1 MSIKGHLRELQW
13 RLMIVAAAFI
23 AGACLAYSYQDQLVN
38 LLLAPLH
45 GEKLVYLTPG
55 GGFSFVFMI
64 TIYAGVALAFPVLL
78 QQIYAF
84 LKPVLPAQARRKSVI
99 ITLSSFVLLASGII
113 FGYLVAVP
121 NALSFLYSFADKYV
135 DASLTAESYLSFVT
149 IYTIGI
155 GIAFQVP
162 LLLLLINLIKPLKPG
177 GMFKAERWV
186 ILGAFIVAAIITP
199 TVDPVNQIIIA
210 GPLIAV
216 YQLGVI
222 AVLCINGRKK
232 HHAKKTQRLEAV
244 GSVPTP
250 KAASHVLP
258 MPPTTPSV
266 QPALQGPLITEIS
279 GGIPAMH
286 RAAAPVKSPIPTP
299 PTAQPVRSLD
309 GIMSVQQQTV

>member
-23 AGACLAYSYQDQLVN
+23 AGACLAYSYQDQLVS

-84 LKPVLPAQARRKSVI
+84 LKPVLPLHARRKSVI
-99 ITLSSFVLLASGII
+99 IALSSFVLLASGIV

-121 NALSFLYSFADKYV
+121 NALTFLYSFADKYV

-162 LLLLLINLIKPLKPG
+162 LLLLLSNLIKPLKPG

-210 GPLIAV
+210 GPLIVV

-222 AVLCINGRKK
+222 AVLCINARKK
-232 HHAKKTQRLEAV
+232 RDAKKTLREKSPAQE
-244 GSVPTP
+244 P
-250 KAASHVLP
+250 VL
-258 MPPTTPSV
+258 
-266 QPALQGPLITEIS
+266 QPAPQALKPAVQTIEELPAPTPLITEIS

-286 RAAAPVKSPIPTP
+286 RAAAPIQPHAQAIPTR
-299 PTAQPVRSLD
+299 PVRSLD
-309 GIMSVQQQTV
+309 GIISVQQQTI